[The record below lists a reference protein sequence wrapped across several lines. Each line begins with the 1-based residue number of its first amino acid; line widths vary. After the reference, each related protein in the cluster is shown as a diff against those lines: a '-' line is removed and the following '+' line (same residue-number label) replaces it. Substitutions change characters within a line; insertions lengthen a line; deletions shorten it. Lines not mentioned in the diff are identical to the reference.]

1 MAHYPFG
8 TAEVEHDLG
17 ELTRGWDRTARLSR
31 MQTRRRAREASE
43 AQDLLDLVG
52 WADDHRTDALE
63 SWAGAALLP
72 GHEGHSEPIMMSGVP
87 VDDFCLAELSAAL
100 GISQG
105 AARARTEE
113 ALELRER
120 LPRLWTAVHA
130 GRLAAWMARQVA
142 RETRS
147 LSDEAADF
155 VDRQL
160 APFAR
165 TLTLTR
171 IKRLV
176 AAAIKRFDPE
186 RAAADER
193 AAAEDRGV
201 WFDLEHGGDELVT
214 EDSRPNGT
222 GRLEAVADVPDL
234 LALKD
239 ALEVKAHEQQLLG
252 DESSHQVRMAKGLGI
267 LADPQ
272 HALDLSA
279 AAVDVLDPE
288 SGSAVATDSRVRRDR
303 RPHRSRPVF
312 GGDRPLHVHLHTSS
326 QVARVEASG
335 LPHAGSPISREAI
348 ERWIAELAP
357 GVRVKVTPVVD
368 LNRNHSVDAYEAPDH
383 VRAMVELRDDTC
395 VFPFCTNRGRF
406 DLDHTTAYVP
416 MDDGGPPG
424 QAWTYKRVD
433 SVFDLDP
440 AGPDP
445 WMPDWLREQSPGP
458 RIRWA
463 SVRLPVDLAHR
474 LQLPR
479 HLDRHLPPRLMRAR
493 RGVGRAGGVPA
504 VRLRAQGSGLRG
516 GGWRARRRRGWSSR
530 GRRGRSWCAGTP
542 RRSRRPTWP
551 APGAR

>member
-1 MAHYPFG
+1 
-8 TAEVEHDLG
+8 
-17 ELTRGWDRTARLSR
+17 
-31 MQTRRRAREASE
+31 
-43 AQDLLDLVG
+43 
-52 WADDHRTDALE
+52 
-63 SWAGAALLP
+63 
-72 GHEGHSEPIMMSGVP
+72 MMSGVP

-120 LPRLWTAVHA
+120 LPRLWAAVHA
-130 GRLAAWMARQVA
+130 CRLAAWMARQVA

-193 AAAEDRGV
+193 A
-201 WFDLEHGGDELVT
+201 T
-214 EDSRPNGT
+214 
-222 GRLEAVADVPDL
+222 ADVPDL

-252 DESSHQVRMAKGLGI
+252 DDSSHQVRMAKGLGI

-326 QVARVEASG
+326 QVARVVACG
-335 LPHAGSPISREAI
+335 LPLAGCPISREAI

-383 VRAMVELRDDTC
+383 VRAMVELRDDTS

-424 QAWTYKRVD
+424 QTGNRELARLCRYHHRAKTHTAWTYKRVD

-458 RIRWA
+458 DSGGPPCAYLWTSPIGF
-463 SVRLPVDLAHR
+463 SYLVTSTGTY
-474 LQLPR
+474 PR
-479 HLDRHLPPRLMRAR
+479 D
-493 RGVGRAGGVPA
+493 
-504 VRLRAQGSGLRG
+504 
-516 GGWRARRRRGWSSR
+516 
-530 GRRGRSWCAGTP
+530 
-542 RRSRRPTWP
+542 
-551 APGAR
+551 